1 MHWSY
6 VIAGYAFVFAGLAA
20 YVAHVLY
27 RGRELSKR
35 VPEDRRRFLD

>member
-1 MHWSY
+1 MHWGY
-6 VIAGYAFVFAGLAA
+6 VIAGYLIVFAGLGA
-20 YVAHVLY
+20 YTASILL